1 MWHTHT
7 ENHTTSVAKPDTA
20 TSTRYT
26 VEAAIT
32 EDSSASSEPAMLN
45 STAHTGTP
53 RKFVLA
59 KRAGISRSLASDH
72 TMREHHHNEHGRP
85 HPGRRMRKPSLHQQP
100 AAVNSEASATA
111 QFSQYRTAM
120 VNAVPGP
127 MNRFAYMWKLPA
139 YGMATDSSPSETIT
153 Q

>member
-1 MWHTHT
+1 
-7 ENHTTSVAKPDTA
+7 
-20 TSTRYT
+20 
-26 VEAAIT
+26 
-32 EDSSASSEPAMLN
+32 
-45 STAHTGTP
+45 
-53 RKFVLA
+53 
-59 KRAGISRSLASDH
+59 
-72 TMREHHHNEHGRP
+72 
-85 HPGRRMRKPSLHQQP
+85 
-100 AAVNSEASATA
+100 VNSEASATA